1 MHSLEESIDID
12 VPIRVAYNQWTQFEQ
27 FPSFMEGVKEVRQ
40 LDEKRLSWRAE
51 ILNKEVAW
59 TAAITEQVPDDRIS
73 WHSTSGPTQN
83 GTIRFHRLGEE
94 RTRLTLRLD
103 LEPDGALA
111 SAGAA
116 LGLVSAR
123 VRGDLA
129 RFKEFIEGRG
139 IATGQW
145 RGEIRAGQVA
155 RDDRSSST
163 RH

>member
-40 LDEKRLSWRAE
+40 LDDKRLAWRAE
-51 ILNKEVAW
+51 ILNKEVNW
-59 TAAITEQVPDDRIS
+59 TASITEQVPNDRIS

-83 GTIRFHRLGEE
+83 GTIRFHRLGGDK
-94 RTRLTLRLD
+94 TRLTLRLE
-103 LEPDGALA
+103 LEPEGAVA
-111 SAGAA
+111 AAGAA

-123 VRGDLA
+123 VRGDLG

-139 IATGQW
+139 TATGQW
-145 RGEIRAGQVA
+145 RGEIRGGQVA
-155 RDDRSSST
+155 SDDRSGSV